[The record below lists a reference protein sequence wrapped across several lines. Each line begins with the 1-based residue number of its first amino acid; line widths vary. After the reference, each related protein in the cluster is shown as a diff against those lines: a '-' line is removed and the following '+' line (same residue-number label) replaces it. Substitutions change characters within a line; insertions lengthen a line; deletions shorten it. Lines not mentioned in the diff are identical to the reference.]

1 MKLYIIRHGETEW
14 NTVKRMQG
22 QTDIPLNENGINLAK
37 KVGKYMRKI
46 HFDYI
51 ISSPL
56 DRAKT
61 TARLVTEYRD
71 IPLITDKRLIE
82 MSFGRWEGCC
92 ITDPDSVPPEF
103 NKQFHDD
110 PSHCMAAPDGES
122 FHDVIVRTKDFYDEL
137 CNTSEYKDATIL
149 ISTHGAAG
157 RCLLANF
164 YEDKED
170 IWRGCIP
177 PNCSVCIVEVTNG
190 IGKVLEKDKLF

>member
-51 ISSPL
+51 IRSPL

-71 IPLITDKRLIE
+71 IPLITDKR
-82 MSFGRWEGCC
+82 
-92 ITDPDSVPPEF
+92 
-103 NKQFHDD
+103 
-110 PSHCMAAPDGES
+110 
-122 FHDVIVRTKDFYDEL
+122 
-137 CNTSEYKDATIL
+137 
-149 ISTHGAAG
+149 
-157 RCLLANF
+157 
-164 YEDKED
+164 
-170 IWRGCIP
+170 
-177 PNCSVCIVEVTNG
+177 
-190 IGKVLEKDKLF
+190 